1 MAEEENYTGFLQRG
15 QDLTAAHEES
25 LKSFF
30 EQCSPICRDY
40 EESKQNDQ
48 DDSFNV
54 FYLVSDLYYRE
65 NFHSDIIAF
74 LLDTTEKHGDG
85 NKFLS
90 AFISL
95 LQSIGCKRI
104 EQEYYKDAIA
114 VREKENRIDILVM
127 SKSSKRAIII
137 ENKINNAGDM
147 SCQLPRYYD
156 YVTDKLKLDYQVD
169 AIVYLPLTHGKI
181 PDQTGW
187 TEDDKSHILPLL
199 KIIPAYD
206 KSHYNIVDN
215 WLRQLESLASNVD
228 VLSMIRQYSRLIKH
242 LSSNVMDTKNLERFY
257 NEIKEGD
264 NLKVAQSVRNML
276 NDLPSYLALRIFD
289 KYRNNY
295 APFSK
300 LFLWHPDWPVF
311 EGSINNLSLKINII
325 CKEEGYDVNFS
336 TPEINN
342 SSINVYNKIVES
354 VESLRSFN
362 RVENTPTS
370 VTKHF
375 DYLDESGLIIFLDNV
390 LNELAKLTVHQS
402 QSV

>member
-40 EESKQNDQ
+40 EESKLKDQ
-48 DDSFNV
+48 DDSFNA

-95 LQSIGCKRI
+95 LQSIGCKTI
-104 EQEYYKDAIA
+104 EQEDYKDAIA

-228 VLSMIRQYSRLIKH
+228 VLSMIRQYSRLIKL
-242 LSSNVMDTKNLERFY
+242 LSSNIMDTNNLERFY
-257 NEIKEGD
+257 NKIKEGD
-264 NLKVAQSVRNML
+264 NLKVAQSVRKML
-276 NDLPSYLALRIFD
+276 NDLPSYLALRIFN

-300 LFLWHPDWPVF
+300 LFFWRPNWPVF